1 GLQAAV
7 QLVESGGGLQ
17 PPGGSLSLLC
27 KASGFDFGSFGM
39 GWVRQA
45 PGKGLQFVASISSGG
60 SSTRYGPGFQGRC
73 SISRDNGQSSVR
85 LQMNGLSADD
95 SATYYCAKSAG

>member
-27 KASGFDFGSFGM
+27 KASGFDFGSFSM
-39 GWVRQA
+39 DWVRQA
-45 PGKGLQFVASISSGG
+45 PGKGLQWVAGINPTGG
-60 SSTRYGPGFQGRC
+60 STWYGPGFKGRC

-95 SATYYCAKSAG
+95 SATYYCA

>member
-1 GLQAAV
+1 GLQAAM

-27 KASGFDFGSFGM
+27 KASGFDFGSFSM
-39 GWVRQA
+39 SWVRQV
-45 PGKGLQFVASISSGG
+45 PGKGLQWVAGINKGG
-60 SSTRYGPGFQGRC
+60 STRYGPGFQGRC

-95 SATYYCAKSAG
+95 SATYYCA